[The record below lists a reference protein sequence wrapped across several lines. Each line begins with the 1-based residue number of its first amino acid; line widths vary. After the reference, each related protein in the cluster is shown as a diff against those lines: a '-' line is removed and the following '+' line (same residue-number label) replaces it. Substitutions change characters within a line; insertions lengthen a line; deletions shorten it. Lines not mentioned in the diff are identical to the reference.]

1 MSFEREIQQWVSL
14 DNELKILNEK
24 ARGLREKRSILE
36 KSITTQAQSNNLSN
50 ANIKISDGNLRF
62 INTKVTE
69 PLTFRYLEKSL
80 NEVIKN
86 ESQVKSIIEYIKK
99 CKFVISDSGGLQ
111 EECSYLNKKIIVCR
125 KTTERPESVGI
136 HSIMCETPSKLEN
149 IINNVI
155 NNYYINA
162 KCMYGDG
169 TSWKKIKKIL
179 DFDEK

>member
-14 DNELKILNEK
+14 DNEIKILNEK

-86 ESQVKSIIEYIKK
+86 ESQVKSIIEYIKQK
-99 CKFVISDSGGLQ
+99 RNTKIVQ
-111 EECSYLNKKIIVCR
+111 E
-125 KTTERPESVGI
+125 
-136 HSIMCETPSKLEN
+136 
-149 IINNVI
+149 
-155 NNYYINA
+155 
-162 KCMYGDG
+162 
-169 TSWKKIKKIL
+169 IKR
-179 DFDEK
+179 FS

>member
-86 ESQVKSIIEYIKK
+86 ESQVKSIIEYIKQK
-99 CKFVISDSGGLQ
+99 RNTKIVQ
-111 EECSYLNKKIIVCR
+111 E
-125 KTTERPESVGI
+125 
-136 HSIMCETPSKLEN
+136 
-149 IINNVI
+149 
-155 NNYYINA
+155 
-162 KCMYGDG
+162 
-169 TSWKKIKKIL
+169 IKR
-179 DFDEK
+179 FS